1 MGKHKSQREKL
12 KILRTRL
19 ERDEVIANRD
29 IRVAFEENYLVYESM
44 LDEAVRKHKE
54 FKSKS
59 PKRTKFQKEAEKA
72 IKTYF
77 ALASRG
83 TNRADRYLERATE
96 AFEQM
101 THADRAEMNYWAE
114 SKTHGYVFDELQHL
128 EGLPIYNGVDRR
140 IGTELPTMAEL
151 KATILLEAIN
161 EVIGEEDVEVN
172 EAGSG
177 QLKKAMERLNK
188 LNN

>member
-1 MGKHKSQREKL
+1 MGKHKSQRQKL

-29 IRVAFEENYLVYESM
+29 IRAAFENNYPVYESM
-44 LDEAVRKHKE
+44 LDEAVREHKE

-59 PKRTKFQKEAEKA
+59 PKRTKFQKDAEKA
-72 IKTYF
+72 IKSYF

-83 TNRADRYLERATE
+83 TKGFTRYAELATE

-101 THADRAEMNYWAE
+101 SHEDRAEMNYWTRGVTE
-114 SKTHGYVFDELQHL
+114 GYAFDDLQHTQA
-128 EGLPIYNGVDRR
+128 LPIYNGVDRR

-161 EVIGEEDVEVN
+161 EVIGEEGARESETDAEH
-172 EAGSG
+172 
-177 QLKKAMERLNK
+177 LKKAMERLNK

>member
-1 MGKHKSQREKL
+1 MGKHKSQRQKL
-12 KILRTRL
+12 KMLRTRL

-77 ALASRG
+77 ALLRTTANPPTDPAGRP
-83 TNRADRYLERATE
+83 D
-96 AFEQM
+96 
-101 THADRAEMNYWAE
+101 E
-114 SKTHGYVFDELQHL
+114 SVTPSLDCCCWCCWCWCCC
-128 EGLPIYNGVDRR
+128 
-140 IGTELPTMAEL
+140 
-151 KATILLEAIN
+151 
-161 EVIGEEDVEVN
+161 
-172 EAGSG
+172 
-177 QLKKAMERLNK
+177 
-188 LNN
+188 